1 VFRQRFAE
9 VKDRLPQARQFDLR
23 TVRYTPRMA
32 TAHSLDRDVLTL
44 AWLARV
50 LEGARTELTLPQY
63 RLLALMVD
71 GEERASHLAGQLELA
86 KPTVSATI
94 DTLVEHGLVERASV
108 EGDRRAVR
116 LTITPTGRKAF
127 QATEASM
134 RSRLDDVLRNVDD
147 LVLVEQ
153 ALGQL
158 TAALEISR
166 KEWLA
171 KTRDQDRL
179 RREVVAP

>member
-1 VFRQRFAE
+1 
-9 VKDRLPQARQFDLR
+9 
-23 TVRYTPRMA
+23 MA
-32 TAHSLDRDVLTL
+32 IPEPAASGLDRGVLTL

-71 GEERASHLAGQLELA
+71 GEERASQIAGQLDLA

-116 LTITPTGRKAF
+116 LTITPAGRKAF
-127 QATEASM
+127 AATEVSM
-134 RSRLDDVLRNVDD
+134 RSRLDDVLANVEDLD
-147 LVLVEQ
+147 LVEA
-153 ALGQL
+153 ALEQL
-158 TAALEISR
+158 TAALEESR
-166 KEWLA
+166 HQWLA
-171 KTRDQDRL
+171 RTRESVQRP
-179 RREVVAP
+179 A

>member
-1 VFRQRFAE
+1 MPTTRGS
-9 VKDRLPQARQFDLR
+9 
-23 TVRYTPRMA
+23 TP
-32 TAHSLDRDVLTL
+32 TGLDRDVLTL

-116 LTITPTGRKAF
+116 LTITPAGRKAF
-127 QATEASM
+127 AGTEESM
-134 RSRLDDVLRNVDD
+134 RTRLDSVLRNVAD
-147 LVLVEQ
+147 LPLVEQ
-153 ALGQL
+153 ALEQL

-166 KEWLA
+166 REWIA
-171 KTRDQDRL
+171 RTRDQDRP
-179 RREVVAP
+179 RREDATG